1 MLLRGAFRRCAW
13 CGGRGAFFTGWF
25 KKAEHC
31 QTCGLKWRRDD
42 VGYELGA
49 AAVTAIITFGPL
61 MLILGGMV
69 ALTWPEVN
77 VVPMFIVLA
86 VLAVVLPFF
95 TYGPAYC
102 MWQAIDILL
111 RPPEPGDFERVEEST
126 PAPGRDGRSASGESA
141 SDLHY

>member
-1 MLLRGAFRRCAW
+1 MLLRGAFRHCAW

-25 KKAEHC
+25 KKAECC
-31 QTCGLKWRRDD
+31 QSCGLKWRRDD

-49 AAVTAIITFGPL
+49 ATMTAMITFGPL

-69 ALTWPEVN
+69 AWTWPEVY
-77 VVPMFIVLA
+77 VGPMFVVLA
-86 VLAVVLPFF
+86 VLAVALPFF

-111 RPPEPGDFERVEEST
+111 RPPVPDDFEIVGDATSD
-126 PAPGRDGRSASGESA
+126 ASSASGGSSPERDA
-141 SDLHY
+141 